1 MRFRIRFPTIIHYV
15 DGKSNLDSLDKDQLS
30 MRRVGTGDRPCDV
43 IRRRQTNQYDKSSIW
58 FIDLFYS
65 TYNYVKQLSFKN

>member
-1 MRFRIRFPTIIHYV
+1 
-15 DGKSNLDSLDKDQLS
+15 